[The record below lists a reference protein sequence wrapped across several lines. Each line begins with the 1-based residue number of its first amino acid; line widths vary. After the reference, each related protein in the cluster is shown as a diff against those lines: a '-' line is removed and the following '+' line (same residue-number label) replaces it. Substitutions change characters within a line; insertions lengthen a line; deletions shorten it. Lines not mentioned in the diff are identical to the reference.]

1 MPEKLHRMLR
11 QQALKKGLKGKRK
24 SVYIYGTMNKLKI
37 KKNKLH
43 HRVLELKHLLL
54 LIFQM

>member
-24 SVYIYGTMNKLKI
+24 SVYIYGAMNKLKI
-37 KKNKLH
+37 KKK
-43 HRVLELKHLLL
+43 
-54 LIFQM
+54 